1 MEGLPIAA
9 IGGGRGLA
17 ATLSALR
24 LAGARPTAIIAM
36 ADDGGSSGRL
46 RRELGVLPP
55 GDVRKALLA
64 LADPA
69 SAIAPLLGYRFVKGE
84 LAGHPVGN
92 LVLAALADLEGGF
105 LEAVGVLSR
114 LLRLEG
120 CVVPSTLVPVELCGR
135 VDGRETRGQEVL
147 TRTTGRIEQVWL
159 EPAAPAAVPA
169 AVDAVAAAELVV
181 IGPGST
187 FTSLIPN
194 LLVPGLA
201 AVLVGRP
208 ERVVYV
214 CNLGPQRAETTGF
227 LPEAHLAALL
237 AHCPGL
243 GIGRVLCQRPAD
255 AAARAHEMRAFTQLE
270 AEVVHAEL
278 LGADHRERHDPAQ
291 LATALRSLIH

>member
-1 MEGLPIAA
+1 
-9 IGGGRGLA
+9 
-17 ATLSALR
+17 
-24 LAGARPTAIIAM
+24 M

-64 LADPA
+64 LADPH
-69 SAIAPLLGYRFVKGE
+69 SAIGPLLAYRFLRGE

-92 LVLAALADLEGGF
+92 LVLAALADLKGGF
-105 LEAVGVLSR
+105 IEAVDATSR
-114 LLRLEG
+114 LLGLQGRVL
-120 CVVPSTLVPVELCGR
+120 PSTLVPVELRGR
-135 VDGRETRGQEVL
+135 VDGREVHGQNTL
-147 TRTTGRIEQVWL
+147 TRIAGRIEHVWL

-169 AVDAVAAAELVV
+169 AVVAVAAADLVV

-194 LLVPGLA
+194 LLVPDLA
-201 AVLVGRP
+201 AALVGRP

-214 CNLGPQRAETTGF
+214 CNLQSQQAETSGF

-243 GIGRVLCQRPAD
+243 AVGRVLCQRPAD
-255 AAARAHEMRAFTQLE
+255 ALARAREVRAFAELG

-278 LGADHRERHDPAQ
+278 LATHRPERHDPAL
-291 LATALRSLIH
+291 LATTLRSLLGSHLE

>member
-1 MEGLPIAA
+1 
-9 IGGGRGLA
+9 
-17 ATLSALR
+17 
-24 LAGARPTAIIAM
+24 M

-64 LADPA
+64 LADPH
-69 SAIAPLLGYRFVKGE
+69 SAIAPLLAYRFVRGE
-84 LAGHPVGN
+84 LAGHPIGN
-92 LVLAALADLEGGF
+92 LVLAALADLKGGF
-105 LEAVGVLSR
+105 LEAVNAMSR
-114 LLRLEG
+114 LLGLRGRVL
-120 CVVPSTLVPVELCGR
+120 PSTLVPVELHGR
-135 VDGRETRGQEVL
+135 VDGREVRGQETL
-147 TRTTGRIEQVWL
+147 TRITGRIEQVWL
-159 EPAAPAAVPA
+159 EPAAPTAVPA
-169 AVDAVAAAELVV
+169 AVTAVAAADLVM

-201 AVLVGRP
+201 AAIVGRP

-214 CNLGPQRAETTGF
+214 CNLESPPGETSGF

-243 GIGRVLCQRPAD
+243 AVGRVLCQRPTD
-255 AAARAHEMRAFTQLE
+255 AAARAREVHAFAELK

-278 LGADHRERHDPAQ
+278 LGADRPERHDPTL
-291 LATALRSLIH
+291 LATALRSLIV